1 MCSEDGLRNRGGNV
15 AATRRGVLRDR
26 TALATPGDAR
36 VTSLLKL
43 HLSLLVPLALVCG
56 SLQPCCFVLISEQFA
71 SEINVAFPCRVE
83 QCIQQNFISELSK
96 CVFF

>member
-1 MCSEDGLRNRGGNV
+1 
-15 AATRRGVLRDR
+15 VLRDR
-26 TALATPGDAR
+26 TVLAAPGDAR

-56 SLQPCCFVLISEQFA
+56 SLRPCCFVLISEQFV
-71 SEINVAFPCRVE
+71 SKINVTFPCRVE
-83 QCIQQNFISELSK
+83 QRVQQNFISELSK

>member
-1 MCSEDGLRNRGGNV
+1 M
-15 AATRRGVLRDR
+15 LRDR
-26 TALATPGDAR
+26 TVLDTPGDAR

-56 SLQPCCFVLISEQFA
+56 SLRPCCFVLISEQFV
-71 SEINVAFPCRVE
+71 SKINVTLPYRVE
-83 QCIQQNFISELSK
+83 QCIQQNFFSELSK

>member
-1 MCSEDGLRNRGGNV
+1 M
-15 AATRRGVLRDR
+15 LRDR
-26 TALATPGDAR
+26 TLLATPGDAR

-56 SLQPCCFVLISEQFA
+56 SLRPCCFVLISEQFV
-71 SEINVAFPCRVE
+71 SKINVTFPYRAE
-83 QCIQQNFISELSK
+83 QYIQQNFLSELSN

>member
-1 MCSEDGLRNRGGNV
+1 
-15 AATRRGVLRDR
+15 VLRDR
-26 TALATPGDAR
+26 TVLDTPGDAR

-56 SLQPCCFVLISEQFA
+56 SLRPCCFVLISEQFV
-71 SEINVAFPCRVE
+71 SKMNVTFPYRVE
-83 QCIQQNFISELSK
+83 QCIQQNFISDLSK